1 MARIAYVNGRY
12 APIGADLI
20 QVEDRGF
27 QFADGVYE
35 VWTVRGGRLLD
46 SEGHFTRLKRSLDEL
61 RIAAPMRRD
70 ALAVVLEE
78 VRRRNKVRDGL
89 LYLQVTRGAAP
100 RDHAFPDP
108 ARKPTL
114 VVTARPGKASAADA
128 RAAAGVGVI
137 THPDLR
143 WKRCDIKTVSLLP
156 NALAKQAARAAG
168 AHEAW
173 LVDETGMVTEG
184 ASSNA
189 WIVTKDGRLVTRQAD
204 NGILKGITRETVRR
218 LAQER
223 QLTLEERAFS
233 LEEAHAAT
241 EAFMTSASALV
252 TPVTAIDGR
261 PVGEGT
267 PGPVAK
273 ALREDYLKAQ
283 CPE

>member
-233 LEEAHAAT
+233 LEEAHAAA